1 MKRAIALLP
10 LGLILAVSACE
21 NRNAPPLGKDFGN
34 ATQHNMSVHII
45 NPDPATAGYGA
56 PALDGKRAKGA
67 MDRYETGTVIAPQVE
82 TSGGTSGSN

>member
-21 NRNAPPLGKDFGN
+21 NRNIPHLGKDFGN

-67 MDRYETGTVIAPQVE
+67 MDRYEGGTVLTPDAE
-82 TSGGTSGSN
+82 STGGISGSE

>member
-1 MKRAIALLP
+1 MKRVIALLP
-10 LGLILAVSACE
+10 LGLILAVAACE
-21 NRNAPPLGKDFGN
+21 NRNLPPLGKDFGN

-67 MDRYETGTVIAPQVE
+67 MDRYEGGAVIAPE
-82 TSGGTSGSN
+82 AEATGGTSE